1 MSIMRTDQ
9 NWRFT
14 VESREQQELQ
24 NLNIDIEILLQRH
37 DEQHIIA
44 MYQQQGSAMAAAIH
58 RRGAVDIPILI
69 DNNPDNDDDD
79 LDVDGTFDLNSDQ
92 EEERRVSR
100 AELDDDTDSQGT
112 LAEVSVVELNVSD
125 DELAA
130 SIDLDGD
137 NDTEDENDPL
147 HTSTTNQ
154 SLPSR

>member
-1 MSIMRTDQ
+1 MKKKLKHEQHEDRSDLEIYGR
-9 NWRFT
+9 
-14 VESREQQELQ
+14 ESREQQGLQ
-24 NLNIDIEILLQRH
+24 NLNIDIEILLQSH
-37 DEQHIIA
+37 YEQHIIA
-44 MYQQQGSAMAAAIH
+44 MYQQW
-58 RRGAVDIPILI
+58 GAVDNPILI
-69 DNNPDNDDDD
+69 DNNPDNSDDD